1 MMVKEFIYKKERV
14 ASYVALIISITLIFN
29 STVLVY
35 PQATHNGNN
44 NPEVS
49 SLIEEE
55 TPQENSAEDKQEEV
69 EEPIAEEKIEE
80 EAPQEEVEDPIIE
93 EEEIEEV
100 EEEPIEV
107 EEEIEEKEEVATP
120 QEESVEENEPADKEE
135 QIEEEV
141 ETPQEEVEEP
151 IEVEVEETED
161 RIEEARIEEPEA
173 LVEEIEE
180 FSYGDF
186 SGDIGPERIFLTI
199 LPSPNSA
206 HYTLTARKDDDPIF
220 RGLIDRIGTFVF
232 SIEVDRG
239 YSFVNWNIIDNNGL
253 MDCSEGDNTQSTCT
267 VIDPM
272 AGPLVVGV
280 TVNYAPVLTPLTN
293 LEYNNGDDVTITTIS
308 LTPTTPVTVI
318 LEEEDPSY
326 DGVISY
332 STDTGDV
339 CEIDSIDGTLT
350 PRAVGDCNVTVTASE
365 NSIWLSNSIT
375 TVVSI
380 IKDNTLPLAPVYPS
394 TVYATDGIVSPT
406 GGSYVPSEEYSEDVI
421 HSTSSDISICSV
433 DGYYGDIT
441 VNGSGTC
448 HITVTAPETDKYL
461 GGEVSV
467 SVDIIKSET
476 EASFTYSETN
486 YLPLT
491 TEITTT
497 LNLTEGRETR
507 AYDFVSDER
516 IINFTEFTHL
526 VEGITCTFNSGI
538 VTITGE
544 LPIEETNV
552 CETSV
557 TIDENN
563 KLTATSASLIVS
575 VNKKEIVITTP
586 EYPSPLLTAVGSILP
601 TTPASVNSEGY
612 GGVIEYSTSS
622 TNSVCEIDSVTG
634 EVTLNGA
641 GVCDISVSASETHN
655 HTGNQVSTF
664 INIIKSET
672 TINFSY
678 SEPNYLSDRTEIT
691 VILNITE
698 GDETRVHDFSN
709 EERTVIFGD
718 VKSLTPETTCSFN
731 AGLVTLIGELPAEE
745 ANVCEIDVAIDGTRL
760 LTSTIST
767 ATISTE
773 KKETNLTAPEY
784 PESALVTDRIIVPT
798 TPASID
804 SDGYSGII
812 THSTTSDSSICEV
825 DSLTGDITVNG
836 PGTCDIQVVAPEV
849 FNHKGS
855 ESSTSIN
862 LHKKETTVEF
872 TYSEPGYLLNAT
884 EIDITI
890 NITEGDETRVYDFS
904 NEERNVEFSDI
915 TSLIEGTT
923 CGFNEGHII
932 VTGELPV
939 DGSTICEIE
948 LTIGETD
955 IFTGAIAIASITI
968 PKKEALVTAPEYPAT
983 VFVTDTTLEPT
994 TEASV
999 ESLAYSG
1006 TIEYSTTTDSSI
1018 CSVDETSGEITIDGI
1033 GTCDITATSSTTF
1046 NHTGAE
1052 ATTSVEILKGET
1064 LATFTYSR
1072 ARYFSDRTEVTP
1084 ILTIEENGKK
1094 RRYNRL
1100 NERRNVVFNEITS
1113 LIPGTVCSFDS
1124 GVVTITGEL
1133 PEIRSSVCEIEVTI
1147 GETNTFTGATHTASI
1162 LINKK
1167 TPSVGPPRYVFAVY
1181 STVGTITPSKRAF
1194 VTSQGYDADFIYSS
1208 SSDASICEVDSV
1220 TGVITVN
1227 GGGTCHVTATA
1238 PATFNYRSF
1247 GAGTSINISKVN
1259 TSVRFALAD
1268 PIYSENTTEIES
1280 TITIVEG
1287 GATREYDFIN
1297 DVRDINVSEIT
1308 SAVEGTT
1315 CALNSGTVTITGDLP
1330 DVEST
1335 VCSFVITINEAPK
1348 YRAVTKTL
1356 NVIAGK
1362 KGVEVVAPVYPP
1374 ISLVTARNILPIT
1387 AASTTTEGYQEAIV
1401 YSTTSDISICSVD
1414 SSTGEVTAHGSG
1426 ECEIIATAPA
1436 TFNYL
1441 GNEASTSIT
1450 IGKIETTASFI
1461 NLATKYLPFSIEI
1474 TPTLTLTEGN
1484 ETREYDFVNDSRI
1497 VAFGEFTTL
1506 VAGITCEFTDAHV
1519 IEIFGELPEEDT
1531 IVCETTVTVEGTN
1544 NFTEATIALP
1554 ISASKAET
1562 SITAP
1567 VYPSQVPATSGTIN
1581 PTEPASVT
1589 SEGYGGLIIYSTST
1603 TPVCSV
1609 GLFSGAVTIKRP
1621 GTCEI
1626 SADALATSNYK
1637 GNQVSTSID
1646 IIQAETTVTF
1656 THTTPRYLTEVTE
1669 VPTVLSIV
1677 EGGAT
1682 REYDFLNDQRT
1693 VVFGE
1698 IVSLIEGLTCEFNSG
1713 IVTITGELPDEQT
1726 SVCELGVTVDQTD
1739 QYVSATATLDV
1750 SIAKKETTLATP
1762 DYPSTVLATAGSV
1775 TLLTSTSID
1784 SEEYEGI
1791 IIYSTTSSNC
1801 SVNPFTG
1808 EVTINGAG
1816 TCEITAT
1823 ATATHNHKGGTSTA
1837 SISSN
1842 KAETTL
1848 TSTYSTPAYFSDKTE
1863 VTAILNITEGDE
1875 TRVYDFSTDER
1886 TINVGTITSIFDTD
1900 TTCTFDSGVITI
1912 LRGLPKVDSVV
1923 CEIELLVE
1931 GTDKLTASTETLS
1944 ISVTKKETEITPAVY
1959 PESGPS
1965 TIGTISP
1972 IEHATVNSD
1981 VYTESIV
1988 YVSASTNS
1996 ICTVNDTTGDVTVNG
2011 PGTCEIISTAPATFN
2026 HQGISTSSFITI
2038 DKLDTTLTFDYS
2050 VPTYFSD
2057 RTEVTPTLNITE
2069 YTTLRTYD
2077 FSNDERILTIGNIQ
2091 SNVSGTSCTI
2101 NSGVVTIVGDLTE
2114 TGPVC
2119 EIEVTLEGTD
2129 ILESITETLIIT
2141 ANKKASSITTL
2152 EYTSPVF
2159 AVAGTVTPTTSPSV
2173 VSEGYS
2179 GVIEYSTLSSTS
2191 ICEVNSVTGEVDLIG
2206 SGTCEVTATAPATFN
2221 HLSSS
2226 TTAQIEIQ
2234 KTSASLQLTYSTP
2247 TYNTNTTEVT
2257 PTLTLTESTPGQ
2269 LSISRIYDFS
2279 TTENT
2284 VSVRDIRYNILGTT
2298 CAFDSGVVVITGN
2311 LTETGPVCEID
2322 ITIPAT
2328 SKLEAQDATLV
2339 ITANKKEATLTA
2351 PIYATPLLS
2360 TSKVVIPLQSF
2371 VTSLGY
2377 TGTIQYSTTSDN
2389 SICSV
2394 DSLTGALTT
2403 IGSGTCEITATAP
2416 ATFNHT
2422 EGSVSASVSILKA
2435 ETTATLSY
2443 PLTHRLGVSTTTPE
2457 LTIVEGG
2464 ISRVFNSLENRTIT
2478 FTEKEGSDLNNYC
2491 SVNESTGLVTIDANV
2506 LNSVTCIVEVSIAE
2520 NNAYTSASDVFT
2532 ITTST
2537 PHYEGVYTWE
2547 GSVFDVTLQNKV
2559 LPEGTTY
2566 SSTGQCTVDELGDVT
2581 ITGAGVCTI
2590 DISTDET
2597 NLIIN
2602 TQKGVITTVDP
2613 IYPESTIID
2622 GSSIEQ
2628 TNASLVGVTT
2638 QGYEGLI
2645 DYITETS
2652 NICSVDINTG
2662 ELTPIA
2668 IGTCTVTTRF
2678 NEDINWASK
2687 ILRQNIELLGGVSD
2701 VEFSYPSIFHPEGT
2715 STVEPNIIING
2726 IDISESTR
2734 TVTFTKVAGTDPHNY
2749 CELNPTTGVITL
2761 SGLITE
2767 LDATCEIEISLETG
2781 GRYSASTHQ
2790 GVLNISGFNLDFS
2803 GDGVINVD
2811 DSILFYGYAL
2821 YTSIGFSQRNIEDVL
2836 ETILKREVDITQPG
2850 SPRLSDSKEDVYA
2863 LLDNYAKTNATDFSG
2878 DGVTN
2883 TTDSILF
2890 NAYSTYLN
2898 LGFSRSSIEDILEMP
2913 LGRELDYFSPGTPRL
2928 SHSAEYVY
2936 NWFEEHIETHQA
2948 VHAQ

>member
-1 MMVKEFIYKKERV
+1 MVKEFIYKKERV

-731 AGLVTLIGELPAEE
+731 AGLVTLIGELPVEE
-745 ANVCEIDVAIDGTRL
+745 TNVCEIDVAIDGNRL

-948 LTIGETD
+948 VTIGETD

-983 VFVTDTTLEPT
+983 VFVTNTTLEPT